1 MKLSIAVAS
10 LVVLVG
16 CAHAPAYDRD
26 AVAREASA
34 LVEEWS
40 RTGREGRWQD
50 LKALYADDP
59 GFAWVERGVVAYD
72 SHAAIVA
79 GVEQAARANLKVD
92 TRVRDV
98 VAVPLAADA
107 AAVRAGFSMRIEFSP
122 TQTIEQQGT
131 FTGVAVK
138 RAGRWQ
144 FLQGSMASAEPRPA
158 GR

>member
-1 MKLSIAVAS
+1 MKHYIALASSLLIGGCVAD
-10 LVVLVG
+10 L
-16 CAHAPAYDRD
+16 AYDRE
-26 AVAREASA
+26 AVARDATA

-50 LKALYADDP
+50 LKLLYADDP
-59 GFAWVERGVVAYD
+59 GFAWVERGVVAYT
-72 SHAAIVA
+72 SHAAILE

-107 AAVRAGFSMRIEFSP
+107 AAVRAAFTMRIEFSP
-122 TQTIEQQGT
+122 TQLIERQGT
-131 FTGVAVK
+131 LTGVAVK

-144 FLQGSMASAEPRPA
+144 FLQGSMASEER
-158 GR
+158 

>member
-1 MKLSIAVAS
+1 MKYPIAFAS
-10 LVVLVG
+10 LLVLAG
-16 CAHAPAYDRD
+16 CATGPAFDR
-26 AVAREASA
+26 ASVAREATA

-50 LKALYADDP
+50 LKLLYADDP
-59 GFAWVERGVVAYD
+59 GFAWVERGVVAYA

-92 TRVRDV
+92 TQVRDV

-122 TQTIEQQGT
+122 TQVIQQQGT
-131 FTGVAVK
+131 LTGVAVK
-138 RAGRWQ
+138 RGGRWQ
-144 FLQGSMASAEPRPA
+144 FLQGAMSGAEPSA
-158 GR
+158 GGR